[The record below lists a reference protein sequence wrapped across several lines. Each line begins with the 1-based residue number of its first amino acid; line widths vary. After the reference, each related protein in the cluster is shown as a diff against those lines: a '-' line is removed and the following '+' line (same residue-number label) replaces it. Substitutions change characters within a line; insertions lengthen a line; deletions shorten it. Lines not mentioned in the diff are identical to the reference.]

1 MNTLRYI
8 TTNLSKSTLTN
19 TILYQRNISRNISTI
34 VKDDASKQNVKGC
47 CGMDSKNIEVPATA
61 GIIIKNEKII
71 HKMKGKSSLEPEKS
85 KCNDI
90 DPKKPSWVDKKSA
103 CVEKKPYETSGTM
116 ERHICGE
123 SARKDIFKQ
132 VVNDSFIKERK
143 TDTSMPYSSSVTTT
157 NSTSS
162 TTTKFLTTAIVGFL
176 FYWVLFSTDENTQ
189 ADNTRSV
196 GE

>member
-1 MNTLRYI
+1 MNTLRFI
-8 TTNLSKSTLTN
+8 ATNLSKSTLTN
-19 TILYQRNISRNISTI
+19 TIQYQRNLSRNISTI
-34 VKDDASKQNVKGC
+34 VKDTSKENIKHC
-47 CGMDSKNIEVPATA
+47 REMDSKNIQVPATA
-61 GIIIKNEKII
+61 GIIIKDEKII

-90 DPKKPSWVDKKSA
+90 DPKKPSWVDKKYA

-123 SARKDIFKQ
+123 SARRDIFKQ
-132 VVNDSFIKERK
+132 VVNDAFIKERK
-143 TDTSMPYSSSVTTT
+143 TDTSMPYSPSVTTK

-162 TTTKFLTTAIVGFL
+162 TMAKLLTTAIVGCL
-176 FYWVLFSTDENTQ
+176 FYWFLFSTEEKTQ

-196 GE
+196 GK

>member
-19 TILYQRNISRNISTI
+19 TIQYQRNISRNISTI

-61 GIIIKNEKII
+61 GIIIKDEKII

-90 DPKKPSWVDKKSA
+90 DHKKPSWVDKKSA
-103 CVEKKPYETSGTM
+103 CVEKKTLSDIWDNGETYLWRECTQG
-116 ERHICGE
+116 HI
-123 SARKDIFKQ
+123 Q
-132 VVNDSFIKERK
+132 
-143 TDTSMPYSSSVTTT
+143 TSCQRCLYKGKK
-157 NSTSS
+157 NRY
-162 TTTKFLTTAIVGFL
+162 FHAI
-176 FYWVLFSTDENTQ
+176 
-189 ADNTRSV
+189 
-196 GE
+196 

>member
-19 TILYQRNISRNISTI
+19 TIQYQRNISRNISTI

-61 GIIIKNEKII
+61 GIIIKDEKII

-90 DPKKPSWVDKKSA
+90 DHKKPSWVDKKSA
-103 CVEKKPYETSGTM
+103 CVEKKKPYQTSGTM
-116 ERHICGE
+116 
-123 SARKDIFKQ
+123 
-132 VVNDSFIKERK
+132 
-143 TDTSMPYSSSVTTT
+143 
-157 NSTSS
+157 
-162 TTTKFLTTAIVGFL
+162 
-176 FYWVLFSTDENTQ
+176 
-189 ADNTRSV
+189 
-196 GE
+196 